1 MTQQANTLS
10 DAERRDGW
18 RLLFDGTNLNAW
30 REYRGDA
37 IGPAWRIVDGN
48 IVKNVPTEDLVTRE
62 QFGDFE
68 LTLDWKVAKGGNA
81 GIFYRATEEYDKVY
95 WSAPEYQLLDD
106 PNHRDGQNPLTS
118 AGAAYG
124 LYPAPR
130 GAVKPAGEW
139 NTARIVARGAHIEH
153 WLNGTKMADYE
164 AGSPEW
170 EAKVKESK
178 FKDWPN
184 YGRARRGL
192 IALQG
197 DHGGELM
204 LRNIKI
210 REIK

>member
-1 MTQQANTLS
+1 M
-10 DAERRDGW
+10 G
-18 RLLFDGTNLNAW
+18 LLFDGTSLSGW
-30 REYRGDA
+30 REYQGNA
-37 IGPAWRIVDGN
+37 VPAAWTVVDGE
-48 IVKNVPTEDLVTRE
+48 IRKNVSTNDIVTRD

-68 LTLDWKVAKGGNA
+68 LIFDWKVATGGNA
-81 GIFYRATEEYDKVY
+81 GLFYRATEEYEKVY
-95 WSAPEYQLLDD
+95 WSAPEFQLLDD
-106 PNHRDGQNPLTS
+106 PNMRDGKDPLTS

-130 GAVKPAGEW
+130 GAVKPANEW

-164 AGSPEW
+164 AGSPDW
-170 EAKVKESK
+170 EARVAGSK

-184 YGRARRGL
+184 YGRARRGY

-197 DHGGELM
+197 DHSGDLA

-210 REIK
+210 REIR